1 MKTDAV
7 MCIALTR
14 QSPSRTWLSL
24 TAFSTSPVM
33 FTKSIRSGT
42 FTVRYFVCDS
52 MSGGPPDDSFLRR
65 RIDGFELRVTR
76 QILVGSG
83 VHRHRDF
90 AQDWDLLGDRS
101 RGGSVFRD
109 GDYSRAD
116 EAHYRWEHSAGVEVV
131 RVR

>member
-52 MSGGPPDDSFLRR
+52 MSGIPPDDSFLRR
-65 RIDGFELRVTR
+65 SIRGFELRVAQ
-76 QILVGSG
+76 QILVGG
-83 VHRHRDF
+83 CVQWHRDF

-101 RGGSVFRD
+101 G
-109 GDYSRAD
+109 
-116 EAHYRWEHSAGVEVV
+116 
-131 RVR
+131 